1 MADRVPGWRLSPRQ
15 RKVTLLVHIVSG
27 IGWMGADIV
36 LFLLLLTGL
45 TTDDGA
51 VAAACYIAVGVFVPV
66 AVPVF
71 CLGMLGS
78 GVLLGWGSKWGLL
91 RYWWVTIK
99 LAFALIMTVLVFV
112 SLVPGINDL
121 AQPDATASADTVRD
135 TLGSAPTEL
144 MYPAVVSF
152 TMLGIA
158 TVLSIFKPWG
168 RTRWSA
174 PAARQMAG
182 QAR

>member
-1 MADRVPGWRLSPRQ
+1 MADRRPGWRLSPRQ

-66 AVPVF
+66 AVPVL

-91 RYWWVTIK
+91 RYW
-99 LAFALIMTVLVFV
+99 
-112 SLVPGINDL
+112 
-121 AQPDATASADTVRD
+121 
-135 TLGSAPTEL
+135 
-144 MYPAVVSF
+144 
-152 TMLGIA
+152 
-158 TVLSIFKPWG
+158 
-168 RTRWSA
+168 
-174 PAARQMAG
+174 
-182 QAR
+182 